1 MAFDYSEI
9 ADIADEILE
18 EFGQAVTLTHV
29 EPGTY
34 VPGEGITNT
43 TTTQAGTG
51 AVVDWDARQVDGTL
65 ILIGDKRLLLS
76 PLNIAGTV
84 LTAPVLGDTIIDA
97 AGIVYTLVVPLK
109 TVSPAGTAVL
119 YDCNLRT

>member
-9 ADIADEILE
+9 ADVADEILE

-29 EPGTY
+29 EPGEY

-43 TTTQAGTG
+43 TSLQYGTG
-51 AVVDWDARQVDGTL
+51 AVVDWDTRQVDGTL

-76 PLNIAGTV
+76 PLNTAGLA
-84 LTAPVLGDTIIDA
+84 LTAPVLGDTVTDA

-109 TVSPAGTAVL
+109 TVSPAGTVVL
-119 YDCNLRT
+119 FDVNLRT

>member
-9 ADIADEILE
+9 ADVADEILE

-29 EPGTY
+29 EPGEY

-43 TTTQAGTG
+43 TTIQTGTG
-51 AVVDWDARQVDGTL
+51 AVIDWDARQVDGTL

-76 PLNIAGTV
+76 PLNTAGTV
-84 LTAPVLGDTIIDA
+84 LTAPVLGDTITDA
-97 AGIVYTLVVPLK
+97 AGIVYTLVAPLK

-119 YDCNLRT
+119 YDFNLRE

>member
-9 ADIADEILE
+9 ANVADEILE

-51 AVVDWDARQVDGTL
+51 AVVDWDAGQINGTL

-76 PLNIAGTV
+76 PLNTTGTV
-84 LTAPVLGDTIIDA
+84 LTAPVLGDTVTDA
-97 AGIVYTLVVPLK
+97 VGVVYTLVAPLK
-109 TVSPAGTAVL
+109 TVSPAVTVVL
-119 YDCNLRT
+119 YDCNLRA

>member
-9 ADIADEILE
+9 ADVADEILE

-29 EPGTY
+29 EPGEY

-43 TTTQAGTG
+43 TTIQTGTG
-51 AVVDWDARQVDGTL
+51 AVIDWDARQVDGTL

-76 PLNIAGTV
+76 PLNTAGTV
-84 LTAPVLGDTIIDA
+84 LTAPVLGDTITDA
-97 AGIVYTLVVPLK
+97 AGIVYTLVAPLK

-119 YDCNLRT
+119 YDCNLRV

>member
-1 MAFDYSEI
+1 MAFDYSEV
-9 ADIADEILE
+9 ADVSDEILE
-18 EFGQAVTLTHV
+18 EFGQVVTLTHV
-29 EPGTY
+29 EPGEY

-51 AVVDWDARQVDGTL
+51 AVVDWDARQIDGTL

-76 PLNIAGTV
+76 PLNTVGLV
-84 LTAPVLGDTIIDA
+84 LTAPVLGDTVTDA
-97 AGIVYTLVVPLK
+97 VGVVYTLVAPLK

-119 YDCNLRT
+119 YDCNLRV

>member
-1 MAFDYSEI
+1 MSFDYSEI
-9 ADIADEILE
+9 ADVSDEILE

-51 AVVDWDARQVDGTL
+51 AVVDWDSRQVDGSL

-76 PLNIAGTV
+76 PLNTAGAV
-84 LTAPVLGDTIIDA
+84 LTAPVLGDTVTDA
-97 AGIVYTLVVPLK
+97 AGVVYTLVAPLK
-109 TVSPAGTAVL
+109 TVSPAGTVVL